1 MQRMIPLL
9 AILSAACGGG
19 ASLDTDTQPVA
30 GAWTADVSAVGED
43 GHSGFATVT
52 ILPGGTTRA
61 DATLTGGSAGGVHP
75 WAVHEG
81 TCEAEG
87 ALVGDSDDYPALE
100 PNDLGNASATAT
112 LAVVLTS
119 GEPYALRIYQSA
131 EDREKI
137 VACGELESTR

>member
-19 ASLDTDTQPVA
+19 GSLDTDTQPVV
-30 GAWTADVSAVGED
+30 GAWTAEVSAVGED

-61 DATLTGGSAGGVHP
+61 DATLAGGSAGGKHP
-75 WAVHEG
+75 WVIHEG

-87 ALVGDSDDYPALE
+87 ALVGDSDGYPPLE

-112 LAVVLTS
+112 LAVVLAS
-119 GEPYALRIYQSA
+119 GEPYSLRIYRSP
-131 EDREKI
+131 EDRETI
-137 VACGELESTR
+137 VGCGELESTR

>member
-19 ASLDTDTQPVA
+19 GSLDTDTQPVV
-30 GAWTADVSAVGED
+30 GAWTAEVSAVGED

-61 DATLTGGSAGGVHP
+61 DATLAGGSAGGKHP
-75 WAVHEG
+75 WVIHEG

-87 ALVGDSDDYPALE
+87 ALVGDSDGYPPLE

-112 LAVVLTS
+112 LAVVLAS
-119 GEPYALRIYQSA
+119 GEPYALRIYRSP
-131 EDREKI
+131 EDRETI
-137 VACGELESTR
+137 VGCGELESTR